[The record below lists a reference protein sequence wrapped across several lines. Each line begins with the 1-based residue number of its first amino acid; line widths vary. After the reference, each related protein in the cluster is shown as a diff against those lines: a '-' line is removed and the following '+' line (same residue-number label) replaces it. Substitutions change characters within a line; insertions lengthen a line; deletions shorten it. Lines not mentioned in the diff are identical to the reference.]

1 MLKFKHLPG
10 LAIAATI
17 AAVAFFVE
25 YLIKNNT
32 AGVVSPLV
40 IAVVLGALISN
51 LGLLPENCRIGLGF
65 AARNLL
71 RLGIVLLGL
80 QLSFSQVRELGAPG
94 LALVIV
100 VVAATFTG
108 TQWLGKKMGLSS
120 GLSLLVATGFSI
132 CGASAIAAMRPVS
145 DADDDDMAYAI
156 ALVTI
161 CGTLAIFLLPAIGEI
176 IGFSGAQFGSWVG
189 ASVHDV
195 AQTVATAASGNDD
208 AQDAAIV
215 VKLTRVMLLAPLVAG
230 VSFARRRKLIRTHT
244 TQPDRSQAKLP
255 PVVPLFILGF
265 IAAVTV
271 NSAFNLPNSVL
282 ADAKTIEK
290 SLLACALVG
299 LGAGVD
305 ARKLRRVG
313 SRPLALGLISW
324 VLIATLSAIGVA
336 LLNISLQSTGSSSPV
351 ATLYIAPATFI
362 DFGKIAYLRML
373 STSAANAAR

>member
-10 LAIAATI
+10 LAIAASI

-51 LGLLPENCRIGLGF
+51 LGMLPGNCRIGLGF

-71 RLGIVLLGL
+71 RLGIVMLGL

-108 TQWLGKKMGLSS
+108 TQWLGKKMGLSP

-215 VKLTRVMLLAPLVAG
+215 VKLTRVMLLAPLVAA
-230 VSFARRRKLIRTHT
+230 VSFTRRRKLSHT
-244 TQPDRSQAKLP
+244 NITDSKTQKAKLP
-255 PVVPLFILGF
+255 PVIPLFIVGF
-265 IAAVTV
+265 IAAISI
-271 NSAFNLPNSVL
+271 NSSFNLPSEFLSNVKWL
-282 ADAKTIEK
+282 EK

-313 SRPLALGLISW
+313 TRPLALGLISW
-324 VLIATLSAIGVA
+324 ILIATLSAIGVGI
-336 LLNISLQSTGSSSPV
+336 LNIS
-351 ATLYIAPATFI
+351 
-362 DFGKIAYLRML
+362 
-373 STSAANAAR
+373 

>member
-10 LAIAATI
+10 LAIAASI
-17 AAVAFFVE
+17 AAVAFVVE

-51 LGLLPENCRIGLGF
+51 LGMLPENCRIGLGF

-108 TQWLGKKMGLSS
+108 TQWLGKKMGLSP

-215 VKLTRVMLLAPLVAG
+215 VKLTRVMLLAPLVAA
-230 VSFARRRKLIRTHT
+230 VSFTRRRELSHT
-244 TQPDRSQAKLP
+244 NITDSKTQKAKLP
-255 PVVPLFILGF
+255 PVIPLFIVGF
-265 IAAVTV
+265 IAAISI
-271 NSAFNLPNSVL
+271 NSSFNLPSEFLSNVKWL
-282 ADAKTIEK
+282 EK

-313 SRPLALGLISW
+313 TRPLALGLISW
-324 VLIATLSAIGVA
+324 ILIATLSAIGVGI
-336 LLNISLQSTGSSSPV
+336 LDIS
-351 ATLYIAPATFI
+351 
-362 DFGKIAYLRML
+362 
-373 STSAANAAR
+373 

>member
-10 LAIAATI
+10 LAIAASI
-17 AAVAFFVE
+17 AAVAFVVE

-32 AGVVSPLV
+32 AGVISPLV
-40 IAVVLGALISN
+40 IAVVLGALTSN
-51 LGLLPENCRIGLGF
+51 LGWLPENCRIGLGF

-100 VVAATFTG
+100 VVAATFVG
-108 TQWLGKKMGLSS
+108 TQWLGKKMGLSP

-161 CGTLAIFLLPAIGEI
+161 CGTLAIFLLPAIGEL

-215 VKLTRVMLLAPLVAG
+215 VKLTRVMLLAPLVAA
-230 VSFARRRKLIRTHT
+230 VSFTRRQKLNRTSAT
-244 TQPDRSQAKLP
+244 DSKTQKAKLP
-255 PVVPLFILGF
+255 PIVPLFVVGF
-265 IAAVTV
+265 IAAISI
-271 NSAFNLPNSVL
+271 NSSFNLPSEFLSNVKWL
-282 ADAKTIEK
+282 EK

-313 SRPLALGLISW
+313 TRPLALGLISW
-324 VLIATLSAIGVA
+324 ILIATLSALGVA
-336 LLNISLQSTGSSSPV
+336 VLNIS
-351 ATLYIAPATFI
+351 
-362 DFGKIAYLRML
+362 
-373 STSAANAAR
+373 

>member
-10 LAIAATI
+10 LAIAASI
-17 AAVAFFVE
+17 AAVAFVVE

-51 LGLLPENCRIGLGF
+51 LGMLPENCRIGLGF

-100 VVAATFTG
+100 VVAATFAG
-108 TQWLGKKMGLSS
+108 TQWLGKKMGLSP

-215 VKLTRVMLLAPLVAG
+215 VKLTRVMLLAPLVAA
-230 VSFARRRKLIRTHT
+230 VSFTRRRKLSHT
-244 TQPDRSQAKLP
+244 NITDSKTQKAKLP
-255 PVVPLFILGF
+255 PVIPLFIIGF
-265 IAAVTV
+265 IAAISI
-271 NSAFNLPNSVL
+271 NSSFNLPSEFLSNVKWL
-282 ADAKTIEK
+282 EK

-313 SRPLALGLISW
+313 TRPLALGLISW
-324 VLIATLSAIGVA
+324 ILIATLSAIGVGI
-336 LLNISLQSTGSSSPV
+336 LDIS
-351 ATLYIAPATFI
+351 
-362 DFGKIAYLRML
+362 
-373 STSAANAAR
+373 

>member
-1 MLKFKHLPG
+1 
-10 LAIAATI
+10 
-17 AAVAFFVE
+17 
-25 YLIKNNT
+25 
-32 AGVVSPLV
+32 
-40 IAVVLGALISN
+40 
-51 LGLLPENCRIGLGF
+51 
-65 AARNLL
+65 
-71 RLGIVLLGL
+71 LLGL

-100 VVAATFTG
+100 VVAATFVG
-108 TQWLGKKMGLSS
+108 TQWLGKKMGLSP

-161 CGTLAIFLLPAIGEI
+161 CGTLAIFLLPAIGEL

-215 VKLTRVMLLAPLVAG
+215 VKLTRVMLLAPLVAA
-230 VSFARRRKLIRTHT
+230 VSFTRRQKLNRTSAT
-244 TQPDRSQAKLP
+244 DSKTQKAKLP
-255 PVVPLFILGF
+255 PIVPLFVVGF
-265 IAAVTV
+265 IAAISI
-271 NSAFNLPNSVL
+271 NSSFNLPSEFLSNVKWL
-282 ADAKTIEK
+282 EK

-313 SRPLALGLISW
+313 TRPLALGLISW
-324 VLIATLSAIGVA
+324 ILIATLSALGVA
-336 LLNISLQSTGSSSPV
+336 VLNIS
-351 ATLYIAPATFI
+351 
-362 DFGKIAYLRML
+362 
-373 STSAANAAR
+373 

>member
-10 LAIAATI
+10 LAIAASI
-17 AAVAFFVE
+17 AAVAFVVE

-51 LGLLPENCRIGLGF
+51 LGLLPDECRVGLGF

-94 LALVIV
+94 LVLVIV

-108 TQWLGKKMGLSS
+108 TQWLGKKMGLSP

-215 VKLTRVMLLAPLVAG
+215 VKLTRVMLLAPLVAA
-230 VSFARRRKLIRTHT
+230 VSFIRRRKLSHT
-244 TQPDRSQAKLP
+244 NITDSKTQKAKLP
-255 PVVPLFILGF
+255 PIVPLFIVGF
-265 IAAVTV
+265 IAAISI
-271 NSAFNLPNSVL
+271 NSSFNLPSELVSNVKWL
-282 ADAKTIEK
+282 EK
-290 SLLACALVG
+290 SLLACALAG

-305 ARKLRRVG
+305 IKKLRRVG
-313 SRPLALGLISW
+313 TRPLALGLISW
-324 VLIATLSAIGVA
+324 MLIATLSAIGVRI
-336 LLNISLQSTGSSSPV
+336 LNIS
-351 ATLYIAPATFI
+351 
-362 DFGKIAYLRML
+362 
-373 STSAANAAR
+373 

>member
-10 LAIAATI
+10 LAIAASI
-17 AAVAFFVE
+17 AAVAFVVE

-51 LGLLPENCRIGLGF
+51 LGLLPDECRVGLGF

-94 LALVIV
+94 LVLVIV

-108 TQWLGKKMGLSS
+108 TQWLGKKMGLSP

-215 VKLTRVMLLAPLVAG
+215 VKLTRVMLLAPLVAA
-230 VSFARRRKLIRTHT
+230 VSFTLGRKLSHT
-244 TQPDRSQAKLP
+244 NITDSKTQKAKLP
-255 PVVPLFILGF
+255 PIVPLFIIGF
-265 IAAVTV
+265 IAAISI
-271 NSAFNLPNSVL
+271 NSSFNLPSELVSNVKWL
-282 ADAKTIEK
+282 EK
-290 SLLACALVG
+290 SLLACALAG

-305 ARKLRRVG
+305 IKKLRRVG
-313 SRPLALGLISW
+313 TRPLALGLISW
-324 VLIATLSAIGVA
+324 MLIATLSAIGVRI
-336 LLNISLQSTGSSSPV
+336 LNIS
-351 ATLYIAPATFI
+351 
-362 DFGKIAYLRML
+362 
-373 STSAANAAR
+373 

>member
-10 LAIAATI
+10 LAIAASI
-17 AAVAFFVE
+17 AAVAFVVE

-215 VKLTRVMLLAPLVAG
+215 VKLTRVMLLAPLVAA
-230 VSFARRRKLIRTHT
+230 VSFIRRRKLSHT
-244 TQPDRSQAKLP
+244 NITDSKTQKAKLP
-255 PVVPLFILGF
+255 PIVPLFIVGF
-265 IAAVTV
+265 IAAISI
-271 NSAFNLPNSVL
+271 NSSFNLPSEFLSNVKWL
-282 ADAKTIEK
+282 EK

-324 VLIATLSAIGVA
+324 ILIATLSAIGVGI
-336 LLNISLQSTGSSSPV
+336 LNIS
-351 ATLYIAPATFI
+351 
-362 DFGKIAYLRML
+362 
-373 STSAANAAR
+373 

>member
-1 MLKFKHLPG
+1 MLTTKHLPG
-10 LAIAATI
+10 LAIAVLI
-17 AAVAFFVE
+17 ASVAFVVE
-25 YLIKNNT
+25 YVVKNNT
-32 AGVVSPLV
+32 PVIVSPLV

-51 LGLLPENCRIGLGF
+51 IGMFPEKSRAGLSF
-65 AARNLL
+65 AARNFL

-100 VVAATFTG
+100 VVSITFVG

-161 CGTLAIFLLPAIGEI
+161 CGTLAIFMLPAIGEV
-176 IGFSGAQFGSWVG
+176 IGFSGAEFGSWVG

-195 AQTVATAASGNDD
+195 AQTVATASSGNAD
-208 AQDAAIV
+208 AQNAAIV
-215 VKLTRVMLLAPLVAG
+215 VKLTRVMLLAPLVAA
-230 VSFARRRKLIRTHT
+230 VSFARYRKLNRANVTNPI
-244 TQPDRSQAKLP
+244 TQKTKNP
-255 PVVPLFILGF
+255 PIVPIFIIGF
-265 IAAVTV
+265 IAAISI
-271 NSAFNLPNSVL
+271 NSSFNLPSEFLSDV
-282 ADAKTIEK
+282 KWVEK

-305 ARKLRRVG
+305 TRKLRRVG
-313 SRPLALGLISW
+313 TRPLALGLTSW
-324 VLIATLSAIGVA
+324 ALVATLSAIGVL
-336 LLNISLQSTGSSSPV
+336 LLNIS
-351 ATLYIAPATFI
+351 
-362 DFGKIAYLRML
+362 
-373 STSAANAAR
+373 

>member
-10 LAIAATI
+10 LAIAASI
-17 AAVAFFVE
+17 AAVAFVVE

-40 IAVVLGALISN
+40 IAVVLGALTSN
-51 LGLLPENCRIGLGF
+51 LGWLPENCRIGLGF

-100 VVAATFTG
+100 VVAATFVG
-108 TQWLGKKMGLSS
+108 TQWLGKKMGLSP

-161 CGTLAIFLLPAIGEI
+161 CGTLAIFLLPAIGEL

-215 VKLTRVMLLAPLVAG
+215 VKLTRVMLLAPLVAA
-230 VSFARRRKLIRTHT
+230 VSFTRRQKLNRTSAT
-244 TQPDRSQAKLP
+244 DSKTQKAKLP
-255 PVVPLFILGF
+255 PIVPLFVVGF
-265 IAAVTV
+265 IAAISI
-271 NSAFNLPNSVL
+271 NSSFNLPSEFLSNVKWL
-282 ADAKTIEK
+282 EK

-313 SRPLALGLISW
+313 TRPLALGLISW
-324 VLIATLSAIGVA
+324 MLIATLSALGVA
-336 LLNISLQSTGSSSPV
+336 VLNIS
-351 ATLYIAPATFI
+351 
-362 DFGKIAYLRML
+362 
-373 STSAANAAR
+373 

>member
-10 LAIAATI
+10 LAIAASI
-17 AAVAFFVE
+17 AAVAFVVE

-51 LGLLPENCRIGLGF
+51 LGMLPENCRIGLGF

-100 VVAATFTG
+100 VVAATFAG
-108 TQWLGKKMGLSS
+108 TQWLGKKMGLSP

-215 VKLTRVMLLAPLVAG
+215 VKLTRVMLLAPLVAA
-230 VSFARRRKLIRTHT
+230 VSFTRRRKLSHT
-244 TQPDRSQAKLP
+244 NITDSKTQKAKLP
-255 PVVPLFILGF
+255 PVIPLFIVGF
-265 IAAVTV
+265 IAAISI
-271 NSAFNLPNSVL
+271 NSSFNLPSEFLSNVKWL
-282 ADAKTIEK
+282 EK

-313 SRPLALGLISW
+313 TRPLALGLISW
-324 VLIATLSAIGVA
+324 ILIATLSAIGVGI
-336 LLNISLQSTGSSSPV
+336 LNIS
-351 ATLYIAPATFI
+351 
-362 DFGKIAYLRML
+362 
-373 STSAANAAR
+373 

>member
-10 LAIAATI
+10 LAIAASI
-17 AAVAFFVE
+17 AAVAFVVE

-32 AGVVSPLV
+32 AGVISPLV
-40 IAVVLGALISN
+40 IAVVLGALTSN
-51 LGLLPENCRIGLGF
+51 LGWLPENCRVGLGF

-100 VVAATFTG
+100 VVAATFVG
-108 TQWLGKKMGLSS
+108 TQWLGKKMGLSP

-161 CGTLAIFLLPAIGEI
+161 CGTLAIFLLPVIGEL

-215 VKLTRVMLLAPLVAG
+215 VKLTRVMLLAPLVAA
-230 VSFARRRKLIRTHT
+230 VSFTRRQKLNRTIAT
-244 TQPDRSQAKLP
+244 DSKTQKAKLP
-255 PVVPLFILGF
+255 PIVPLFVVGF
-265 IAAVTV
+265 IAAISI
-271 NSAFNLPNSVL
+271 NSSFNLPSEFLSNVKWL
-282 ADAKTIEK
+282 EK

-324 VLIATLSAIGVA
+324 ILIATLSALGVA
-336 LLNISLQSTGSSSPV
+336 VLNIS
-351 ATLYIAPATFI
+351 
-362 DFGKIAYLRML
+362 
-373 STSAANAAR
+373 

>member
-10 LAIAATI
+10 LAIAASI
-17 AAVAFFVE
+17 AAVAFVVE

-51 LGLLPENCRIGLGF
+51 LGLLPDECRVGLGF

-80 QLSFSQVRELGAPG
+80 QLSFSQVRELGVPG
-94 LALVIV
+94 LVLVIV
-100 VVAATFTG
+100 VVAATFIG
-108 TQWLGKKMGLSS
+108 TQWLGKKMGLSP

-161 CGTLAIFLLPAIGEI
+161 CGTLAIFLLPAIGEV

-215 VKLTRVMLLAPLVAG
+215 VKLTRVMLLAPLVAA
-230 VSFARRRKLIRTHT
+230 VSFTLRRKLSHT
-244 TQPDRSQAKLP
+244 NIADSKTQKAKLP
-255 PVVPLFILGF
+255 PIVPLFIIGF
-265 IAAVTV
+265 IAAISI
-271 NSAFNLPNSVL
+271 NSSFNLPSEFLSNVKWL
-282 ADAKTIEK
+282 EK
-290 SLLACALVG
+290 SLLACALAG

-305 ARKLRRVG
+305 IKKLRRVG
-313 SRPLALGLISW
+313 TRPLALGLISW
-324 VLIATLSAIGVA
+324 MLIATLSAIGVGI
-336 LLNISLQSTGSSSPV
+336 LNIS
-351 ATLYIAPATFI
+351 
-362 DFGKIAYLRML
+362 
-373 STSAANAAR
+373 

>member
-1 MLKFKHLPG
+1 MLTTKHLPG
-10 LAIAATI
+10 LAVAALV
-17 AAVAFFVE
+17 AAVAFIVE
-25 YLIKNNT
+25 SLVKNNT
-32 AGVVSPLV
+32 PVVVSPLV
-40 IAVVLGALISN
+40 LAVVLGALISN
-51 LGLLPENCRIGLGF
+51 FGLLPETCRIGLGF
-65 AARNLL
+65 SARNLL
-71 RLGIVLLGL
+71 RLGIVVLGL
-80 QLSFSQVRELGAPG
+80 QLSFAQVRELGAPG
-94 LALVIV
+94 LALVIIV
-100 VVAATFTG
+100 VTITFAG
-108 TQWLGKKMGLSS
+108 TQWLGKKMGLSH

-145 DADDDDMAYAI
+145 DADDDEMTYAI

-161 CGTLAIFLLPAIGEI
+161 CGTLAIFVLPSVGEI

-195 AQTVATAASGNDD
+195 AQTVATAASGNEN
-208 AQDAAIV
+208 AQHGAIV

-230 VSFARRRKLIRTHT
+230 VSFTRRRKLNRTHT
-244 TQPDRSQAKLP
+244 TRPSSENAKLP
-255 PVVPLFILGF
+255 PVVPLFIIGF
-265 IAAVTV
+265 IAAVTI
-271 NSAFNLPNSVL
+271 NSVFNLPNSVL

-336 LLNISLQSTGSSSPV
+336 LLNIS
-351 ATLYIAPATFI
+351 
-362 DFGKIAYLRML
+362 
-373 STSAANAAR
+373 

>member
-10 LAIAATI
+10 LTIAASI
-17 AAVAFFVE
+17 AAVAFVVE

-32 AGVVSPLV
+32 AGVISPLV
-40 IAVVLGALISN
+40 IAVVLGALTSN
-51 LGLLPENCRIGLGF
+51 LGWLPENCRIGLGF

-100 VVAATFTG
+100 VVAATFVG
-108 TQWLGKKMGLSS
+108 TQWLGKKMGLSP

-161 CGTLAIFLLPAIGEI
+161 CGTLAIFLLPVIGEL

-215 VKLTRVMLLAPLVAG
+215 VKLTRVMLLAPLVAA
-230 VSFARRRKLIRTHT
+230 VSFTRRQKLNRTIAT
-244 TQPDRSQAKLP
+244 DSKTQKAKLP
-255 PVVPLFILGF
+255 PIVPLFVVGF
-265 IAAVTV
+265 IAAISI
-271 NSAFNLPNSVL
+271 NSSFNLPSEFLSNVKWL
-282 ADAKTIEK
+282 EK

-313 SRPLALGLISW
+313 TRPLALGLISW
-324 VLIATLSAIGVA
+324 MLIATLSALGVA
-336 LLNISLQSTGSSSPV
+336 VLNIS
-351 ATLYIAPATFI
+351 
-362 DFGKIAYLRML
+362 
-373 STSAANAAR
+373 

>member
-10 LAIAATI
+10 LAIAASI
-17 AAVAFFVE
+17 AAVAFVVE

-51 LGLLPENCRIGLGF
+51 LGMLPENCRIGLGF

-71 RLGIVLLGL
+71 RLGVVLLGL

-108 TQWLGKKMGLSS
+108 TQWLGKKMGLSP

-215 VKLTRVMLLAPLVAG
+215 VKLTRVMLLAPLVAA
-230 VSFARRRKLIRTHT
+230 VSFTRRRELSHT
-244 TQPDRSQAKLP
+244 NITDSKTQKAKLP
-255 PVVPLFILGF
+255 PVIPLFIIGF
-265 IAAVTV
+265 IAAISI
-271 NSAFNLPNSVL
+271 NSSFNLPSEFLSNVKWL
-282 ADAKTIEK
+282 EK

-305 ARKLRRVG
+305 ARKLQRVG
-313 SRPLALGLISW
+313 TRPLALGLISW
-324 VLIATLSAIGVA
+324 ILIATLSAIGVGI
-336 LLNISLQSTGSSSPV
+336 LDIS
-351 ATLYIAPATFI
+351 
-362 DFGKIAYLRML
+362 
-373 STSAANAAR
+373 

>member
-10 LAIAATI
+10 LAIAASI
-17 AAVAFFVE
+17 AAVAFVVE

-51 LGLLPENCRIGLGF
+51 LGMLPENCRIGLGF

-108 TQWLGKKMGLSS
+108 TQWLGKKMGLSP

-215 VKLTRVMLLAPLVAG
+215 VKLTRVMLLAPLVAA
-230 VSFARRRKLIRTHT
+230 VSFTRRRKLSHT
-244 TQPDRSQAKLP
+244 NLTDSKTQKAKLP
-255 PVVPLFILGF
+255 PIVPLFIVGF
-265 IAAVTV
+265 IAAISI
-271 NSAFNLPNSVL
+271 NSSFNLPSEFLSNVKWL
-282 ADAKTIEK
+282 EK

-313 SRPLALGLISW
+313 TRPLALGLISW
-324 VLIATLSAIGVA
+324 ILIATLSAIGVGI
-336 LLNISLQSTGSSSPV
+336 LNIS
-351 ATLYIAPATFI
+351 
-362 DFGKIAYLRML
+362 
-373 STSAANAAR
+373 

>member
-10 LAIAATI
+10 LAIAASI
-17 AAVAFFVE
+17 AAVAFVVE

-32 AGVVSPLV
+32 AGVISPLV
-40 IAVVLGALISN
+40 IAVVLGALTSN
-51 LGLLPENCRIGLGF
+51 LGWLPENCRVGLGF

-100 VVAATFTG
+100 VVAATFVG
-108 TQWLGKKMGLSS
+108 TQWLGKKMGLSP

-161 CGTLAIFLLPAIGEI
+161 CGTLAIFLLPVIGEL

-215 VKLTRVMLLAPLVAG
+215 VKLTRVMLLAPLVAA
-230 VSFARRRKLIRTHT
+230 VSFTRRQKLNRTSAT
-244 TQPDRSQAKLP
+244 DSKTQKAKLP
-255 PVVPLFILGF
+255 PIVPLFVVGF
-265 IAAVTV
+265 IAAISI
-271 NSAFNLPNSVL
+271 NSSFNLPSEFLSNVKWL
-282 ADAKTIEK
+282 EK

-313 SRPLALGLISW
+313 TRPLALGLISW
-324 VLIATLSAIGVA
+324 MLIATLSALGVA
-336 LLNISLQSTGSSSPV
+336 VLNIS
-351 ATLYIAPATFI
+351 
-362 DFGKIAYLRML
+362 
-373 STSAANAAR
+373 

>member
-10 LAIAATI
+10 LAIAASI
-17 AAVAFFVE
+17 AAVAFVVE

-51 LGLLPENCRIGLGF
+51 LGMLPENCRIGLGF

-108 TQWLGKKMGLSS
+108 TQWLGKKMGLSP

-215 VKLTRVMLLAPLVAG
+215 VKLTRVMLLAPLVAA
-230 VSFARRRKLIRTHT
+230 VSFTRRRKLSQTNITDSK
-244 TQPDRSQAKLP
+244 TQKAKLP
-255 PVVPLFILGF
+255 PVIPLFIVGF
-265 IAAVTV
+265 IAAISI
-271 NSAFNLPNSVL
+271 NSSFNLPSEFLSNVKWL
-282 ADAKTIEK
+282 EK

-313 SRPLALGLISW
+313 TRPLALGLISW
-324 VLIATLSAIGVA
+324 ILIATLSAIGVGI
-336 LLNISLQSTGSSSPV
+336 LNIS
-351 ATLYIAPATFI
+351 
-362 DFGKIAYLRML
+362 
-373 STSAANAAR
+373 

>member
-10 LAIAATI
+10 LAIAASI
-17 AAVAFFVE
+17 AAVAFVVE

-51 LGLLPENCRIGLGF
+51 LGMLPENCRIGLGF

-108 TQWLGKKMGLSS
+108 TQWLGKKMGLSP

-189 ASVHDV
+189 ACVHDV

-215 VKLTRVMLLAPLVAG
+215 VKLTRVMLLAPLVAA
-230 VSFARRRKLIRTHT
+230 VSFTRRRKLSHT
-244 TQPDRSQAKLP
+244 NITDSKTQKAKLP
-255 PVVPLFILGF
+255 PIVPLFIVGF
-265 IAAVTV
+265 IAAISI
-271 NSAFNLPNSVL
+271 NSSFNLPSEFLSNVKWL
-282 ADAKTIEK
+282 EK

-313 SRPLALGLISW
+313 TRPLALGLISW
-324 VLIATLSAIGVA
+324 ILIATLSAIGVGI
-336 LLNISLQSTGSSSPV
+336 LNIS
-351 ATLYIAPATFI
+351 
-362 DFGKIAYLRML
+362 
-373 STSAANAAR
+373 

>member
-10 LAIAATI
+10 LAIAASI
-17 AAVAFFVE
+17 AAVAFVVE

-32 AGVVSPLV
+32 AGVISPLV
-40 IAVVLGALISN
+40 IAVVLGALTSN
-51 LGLLPENCRIGLGF
+51 LGWLPENCRVGLGF

-108 TQWLGKKMGLSS
+108 TQWLGKKMGLSP

-161 CGTLAIFLLPAIGEI
+161 CGTLAIFLLPVIGEL

-215 VKLTRVMLLAPLVAG
+215 VKLTRVMLLAPLVAA
-230 VSFARRRKLIRTHT
+230 VSFTRRQKLNRTSAT
-244 TQPDRSQAKLP
+244 DSKTQKAKLP
-255 PVVPLFILGF
+255 PIVPLFVVGF
-265 IAAVTV
+265 IAAISI
-271 NSAFNLPNSVL
+271 NSSFNLPSEFLSNVKWL
-282 ADAKTIEK
+282 EK

-313 SRPLALGLISW
+313 TRPLALGLISW
-324 VLIATLSAIGVA
+324 MLIATLSALGVA
-336 LLNISLQSTGSSSPV
+336 VLNIS
-351 ATLYIAPATFI
+351 
-362 DFGKIAYLRML
+362 
-373 STSAANAAR
+373 